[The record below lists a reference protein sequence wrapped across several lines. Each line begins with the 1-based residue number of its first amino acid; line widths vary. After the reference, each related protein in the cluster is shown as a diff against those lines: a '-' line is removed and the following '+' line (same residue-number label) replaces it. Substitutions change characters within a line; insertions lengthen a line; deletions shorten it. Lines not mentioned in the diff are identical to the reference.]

1 MDAVLADIHDAKIL
15 IVDDNPSNVL
25 LLEAVLEE
33 EDYGNIFSTTDP
45 FQVLPMCRERS
56 FDLILLDIRMPGMS
70 GIEILQQ
77 LPAIIGGEYLP
88 VIVLTAQTDPE
99 TRQQALAAGAKDFIT
114 KPFEDWEVLL
124 RIQNT
129 LETRMYYTRQVDR
142 ADLLEVEVAIR
153 TEEIRQ
159 TQLEVIQRLGSAG
172 EFRDNETGAHVKRMS
187 HVCSLLSEKLGH
199 EKNFSEV
206 LLYAS
211 TMHDIGKI
219 GIPDAILLKPG
230 KLNSEEWQ
238 IMKQHPQIG
247 AQIIGNHSSKLLTL
261 AREIALYHHEKW
273 DGTGYPHEI
282 AGEEIPIVARIA
294 AISDVFDALISVRP
308 YKQAWS
314 VEDAIAL
321 LQEESGKHFEPI
333 LVKLFIEN
341 LPQIIAIKER
351 YRDLED

>member
-1 MDAVLADIHDAKIL
+1 MDAILTDIHDAKIL
-15 IVDDNPSNVL
+15 VVDDNPANVL

-33 EDYGNIFSTTDP
+33 EDYENVFSTTDP

-70 GIEILQQ
+70 GIEVLEQLNSILKH
-77 LPAIIGGEYLP
+77 EYLP

-99 TRQQALAAGAKDFIT
+99 TRRQALAAGAKDFIT
-114 KPFEDWEVLL
+114 KPFADWEVLL

-142 ADLLEVEVAIR
+142 ADLLEAEVAAR

-159 TQLEVIQRLGSAG
+159 TQLEVVQRLGSAG
-172 EFRDNETGAHVKRMS
+172 EFRDNETGAHVRRMS

-199 EKNFSEV
+199 EKGFSER

-219 GIPDAILLKPG
+219 GIPDGILLKPG
-230 KLNSEEWQ
+230 KLNSEEWR
-238 IMKQHPQIG
+238 IMQQHSQIG
-247 AQIIGNHSSKLLTL
+247 AQIIGDHPSKLLSM

-273 DGTGYPHEI
+273 DGSGYPHAI
-282 AGEEIPIVARIA
+282 AGEEIPLVARIA
-294 AISDVFDALISVRP
+294 AISDVFDALTSVRP
-308 YKQAWS
+308 YKKAWS
-314 VEDAIAL
+314 VEAA
-321 LQEESGKHFEPI
+321 
-333 LVKLFIEN
+333 V
-341 LPQIIAIKER
+341 A
-351 YRDLED
+351 